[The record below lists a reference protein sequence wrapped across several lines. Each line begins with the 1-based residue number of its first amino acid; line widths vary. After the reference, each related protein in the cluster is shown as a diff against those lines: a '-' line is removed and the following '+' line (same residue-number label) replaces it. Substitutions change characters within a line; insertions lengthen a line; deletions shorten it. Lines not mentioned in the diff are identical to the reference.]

1 MRRLTKWMVPVLAL
15 TLVAAACGG
24 DDDSSAGGGD
34 SAPTTQAATTP
45 PADGGDGDGAAP
57 PAPTGD
63 EAAAPTPAADTEEV
77 TLTQGDSGSAA
88 AAVVSGNLLDE
99 IKDRGT
105 LRVGMVLQFEPQM
118 YIDENGEPAGYDVDL
133 MNMLADDLGVELEI
147 NNLEFDAMIPGLLA
161 RQFDMASVGLVGRP
175 ARLEQLWFT
184 CPYVPYGQVVVVNND
199 SAVKTRSDLNSS
211 DVTMTALSG
220 STAANLIS
228 KEFSEANLVELDQA
242 PAFLEVASGRADAI
256 VVENYLAQPFVA
268 ENPTTSI
275 LDPTDPFLAAEY
287 GAWALPRGEVVWLEY
302 LNGWLGYY
310 IARGTLDDLY
320 EKHIDTSPGMPAC
333 T

>member
-1 MRRLTKWMVPVLAL
+1 MKLLVPLLAL
-15 TLVAAACGG
+15 SLIAAACGDG
-24 DDDSSAGGGD
+24 DDDA
-34 SAPTTQAATTP
+34 AP
-45 PADGGDGDGAAP
+45 AP
-57 PAPTGD
+57 PAA
-63 EAAAPTPAADTEEV
+63 EAPAPAEDAAPAAPAAEDAAPAPAAEDAAPAAPAEEEEV
-77 TLTQGDSGSAA
+77 TLSQGESGSAA
-88 AAVVSGNLLDE
+88 QAVVSGNLLDE

-133 MNMLADDLGVELEI
+133 MRMLAEDLGVELEI
-147 NNLEFDAMIPGLLA
+147 NDLEFEAMIPGVLA
-161 RQFDMASVGLVGRP
+161 RQFDLASVGLVGRP

-211 DVTMTALSG
+211 DVTMTALAG

-228 KEFSEANLVELDQA
+228 KTFSEANLVELDQA

-287 GAWALPRGEVVWLEY
+287 GAFALPRGEVVWLEY

-320 EKHIDTSPGMPAC
+320 EKHIDTSPGIPAC

>member
-1 MRRLTKWMVPVLAL
+1 MRRLMKFVVPLMAVAL
-15 TLVAAACGG
+15 LAAACGDG
-24 DDDSSAGGGD
+24 DDDA
-34 SAPTTQAATTP
+34 APAPAPAPEAAP
-45 PADGGDGDGAAP
+45 APAPADDGAAP
-57 PAPTGD
+57 AAAAEDAAPAP
-63 EAAAPTPAADTEEV
+63 APAAEEEEV
-77 TLTQGDSGSAA
+77 TLSQGESGSAA
-88 AAVVSGNLLDE
+88 QAVVSGNLLDE

-133 MNMLADDLGVELEI
+133 MHMLAEDLGVELEI
-147 NNLEFDAMIPGLLA
+147 NDLEFEAMIPGVLA
-161 RQFDMASVGLVGRP
+161 RQFDLASVGLVGRP

-199 SAVKTRSDLNSS
+199 SHVKTRSDLNSS
-211 DVTMTALSG
+211 DVTMTALAG

-287 GAWALPRGEVVWLEY
+287 GAFALPRGEVVWLEY

-320 EKHIDTSPGMPAC
+320 EKHIDTSPGIPAC

>member
-1 MRRLTKWMVPVLAL
+1 MRLLVPLVVL
-15 TLVAAACGG
+15 TLVAAACGDG
-24 DDDSSAGGGD
+24 DDDA
-34 SAPTTQAATTP
+34 APVSP
-45 PADGGDGDGAAP
+45 PAEAPAPADAAP
-57 PAPTGD
+57 APADEAPASEDAAPAPA
-63 EAAAPTPAADTEEV
+63 EEEV
-77 TLTQGDSGSAA
+77 TLTQADPGAA
-88 AAVVSGNLLDE
+88 AQAVVNGNLLDE

-105 LRVGMVLQFEPQM
+105 LKVGMVLQFEPQM
-118 YIDENGEPAGYDVDL
+118 YIDENGDPAGYDVDL
-133 MNMLADDLGVELEI
+133 MHMLAEDLGVELEI
-147 NNLEFDAMIPGLLA
+147 ADLEFEAMIPGVLA
-161 RQFDMASVGLVGRP
+161 RQFDLASVGLVGRP

-211 DVTMTALSG
+211 DVTMTALAG

-228 KEFSEANLVELDQA
+228 KEFSEANLVELDQS

-275 LDPTDPFLAAEY
+275 LDPSDPFLAAEY

-310 IARGTLDDLY
+310 NARGTLDDLY
-320 EKHIDTSPGMPAC
+320 EKHIDESPGIPAC

>member
-1 MRRLTKWMVPVLAL
+1 MMKWMVPVLAL
-15 TLVAAACGG
+15 ALVAAACGG
-24 DDDSSAGGGD
+24 DDS
-34 SAPTTQAATTP
+34 
-45 PADGGDGDGAAP
+45 DGAAP
-57 PAPTGD
+57 ATDAAPTT
-63 EAAAPTPAADTEEV
+63 EAAAPAATDDGETAAPAATDDGETAAPAAPAEEEEEV

-99 IKDRGT
+99 IKDRGS

-118 YIDENGEPAGYDVDL
+118 YIDENGDPAGYDVDL
-133 MNMLADDLGVELEI
+133 MQMLADDLGVELDI
-147 NNLEFDAMIPGLLA
+147 HDLEFDAMIPGLLA

-211 DVTMTALSG
+211 DVTMTALAG

-228 KEFSEANLVELDQA
+228 KEFSEATLVELDQA

-287 GAWALPRGEVVWLEY
+287 GAFALPRGEVVWLEY

>member
-1 MRRLTKWMVPVLAL
+1 MKTLMRLLVPLVVL
-15 TLVAAACGG
+15 TLVAAACGDG
-24 DDDSSAGGGD
+24 DDDA
-34 SAPTTQAATTP
+34 APVSP
-45 PADGGDGDGAAP
+45 PAEAPAPADAAP
-57 PAPTGD
+57 APADEAPASEDAAPAPA
-63 EAAAPTPAADTEEV
+63 EEEV
-77 TLTQGDSGSAA
+77 TLTQADPGAA
-88 AAVVSGNLLDE
+88 AQAVVNGNLLDE

-105 LRVGMVLQFEPQM
+105 LKVGMVLQFEPQM
-118 YIDENGEPAGYDVDL
+118 YIDENGDPAGYDVDL
-133 MNMLADDLGVELEI
+133 MHMLAEDLGVELEI
-147 NNLEFDAMIPGLLA
+147 ADLEFEAMIPGVLA
-161 RQFDMASVGLVGRP
+161 RQFDLASVGLVGRP

-211 DVTMTALSG
+211 DVTMTALTG

-228 KEFSEANLVELDQA
+228 KEFSEATLVELDQS

-275 LDPTDPFLAAEY
+275 LDPSDPFLAAEY

-310 IARGTLDDLY
+310 NARGTLDDLY
-320 EKHIDTSPGMPAC
+320 EKHIDESPGIPAC

>member
-1 MRRLTKWMVPVLAL
+1 MIKWLVPVLAL
-15 TLVAAACGG
+15 ALVAAACGG
-24 DDDSSAGGGD
+24 DDGDGGA
-34 SAPTTQAATTP
+34 APPPAPAPEAAATP
-45 PADGGDGDGAAP
+45 APADGGDAPAAP
-57 PAPTGD
+57 AEAPAPD
-63 EAAAPTPAADTEEV
+63 PAPVEEEV
-77 TLTQGDSGSAA
+77 TLSQGESGSAA
-88 AAVVSGNLLDE
+88 QGVVSGNLLDE

-133 MNMLADDLGVELEI
+133 MHMLADDLGVELEI
-147 NNLEFDAMIPGLLA
+147 NDLEFDAMIPGVLA
-161 RQFDMASVGLVGRP
+161 RQFDLASVGLVGRP

-211 DVTMTALSG
+211 DVTMTALAG

-287 GAWALPRGEVVWLEY
+287 GAFALPRGEVVWLEY

-320 EKHIDTSPGMPAC
+320 EKHIDTSPGIPAC

>member
-1 MRRLTKWMVPVLAL
+1 
-15 TLVAAACGG
+15 
-24 DDDSSAGGGD
+24 
-34 SAPTTQAATTP
+34 
-45 PADGGDGDGAAP
+45 
-57 PAPTGD
+57 
-63 EAAAPTPAADTEEV
+63 
-77 TLTQGDSGSAA
+77 
-88 AAVVSGNLLDE
+88 VSGNLLDE

-133 MNMLADDLGVELEI
+133 MRMLAEDLGVELEI
-147 NNLEFDAMIPGLLA
+147 NDLEFEAMIPGVLA
-161 RQFDMASVGLVGRP
+161 RQFDLASVGLVGRP

-211 DVTMTALSG
+211 DVTMTALAG

-228 KEFSEANLVELDQA
+228 KTFSEANLVELDQA

-287 GAWALPRGEVVWLEY
+287 GAFALPRGEVVWLEY

-320 EKHIDTSPGMPAC
+320 EKHIDTSPGIPAC

>member
-1 MRRLTKWMVPVLAL
+1 MRSILKLLVPLLAVAL
-15 TLVAAACGG
+15 IAAACG
-24 DDDSSAGGGD
+24 
-34 SAPTTQAATTP
+34 
-45 PADGGDGDGAAP
+45 DGDGEAAP
-57 PAPTGD
+57 APAPAEAPAPAPAD
-63 EAAAPTPAADTEEV
+63 DAAAPTDDAAAPTEDTAAPAEEEV
-77 TLTQGDSGSAA
+77 TLTQGESGSAA
-88 AAVVSGNLLDE
+88 QAVVSGNLLDE

-133 MNMLADDLGVELEI
+133 MHMLAEDLGVELEI
-147 NNLEFDAMIPGLLA
+147 SDLEFEAMIPGVLA

-211 DVTMTALSG
+211 DVTMTALAG

-320 EKHIDTSPGMPAC
+320 EKHIDQSPGIPAC
-333 T
+333 N

>member
-1 MRRLTKWMVPVLAL
+1 MRRFVKLILPLLAVAL
-15 TLVAAACGG
+15 IAAACGDG
-24 DDDSSAGGGD
+24 DDDA
-34 SAPTTQAATTP
+34 APAPAPAEAPAAADDAAP
-45 PADGGDGDGAAP
+45 APADDAAP
-57 PAPTGD
+57 APAEDAAPAPA
-63 EAAAPTPAADTEEV
+63 EEEEEV
-77 TLTQGDSGSAA
+77 TLSQGDSGSAA
-88 AAVVSGNLLDE
+88 QAVVSGNLLDE

-133 MNMLADDLGVELEI
+133 MHMLAEDLGVELEI
-147 NNLEFDAMIPGLLA
+147 NDLEFEAMIPGVLA
-161 RQFDMASVGLVGRP
+161 RQFDLASVGLVGRP

-211 DVTMTALSG
+211 DVTMTALAG

-287 GAWALPRGEVVWLEY
+287 GAFALPRGEVVWLEY

-320 EKHIDTSPGMPAC
+320 EKHIDTSPGIPAC

>member
-1 MRRLTKWMVPVLAL
+1 MKLLVPLLAVAL
-15 TLVAAACGG
+15 IAAACGDG
-24 DDDSSAGGGD
+24 DDD
-34 SAPTTQAATTP
+34 
-45 PADGGDGDGAAP
+45 AAP
-57 PAPTGD
+57 APAPAPA
-63 EAAAPTPAADTEEV
+63 EAPAAAPAPADDAAPAPADDAAPAPAEEEV
-77 TLTQGDSGSAA
+77 ALTQADPGSAA
-88 AAVVSGNLLDE
+88 QAAVNGNLLDE

-133 MNMLADDLGVELEI
+133 MHMLAEDLGVELEI
-147 NNLEFDAMIPGLLA
+147 NNLEFEAMIPGVLA

-211 DVTMTALSG
+211 DVTMTALAG

-228 KEFSEANLVELDQA
+228 KEFSEATLVELDQA

-275 LDPTDPFLAAEY
+275 LDPSDPFLAAEY

-310 IARGTLDDLY
+310 NARGTLDDLY
-320 EKHIDTSPGMPAC
+320 EKHIDESPGIPAC

>member
-1 MRRLTKWMVPVLAL
+1 MRRLMKFIVPLLAVA
-15 TLVAAACGG
+15 LVAAACGG
-24 DDDSSAGGGD
+24 DDDA
-34 SAPTTQAATTP
+34 APAPAPAPEAAP
-45 PADGGDGDGAAP
+45 APAPADDGAAP
-57 PAPTGD
+57 AAPEEDAAPAP
-63 EAAAPTPAADTEEV
+63 APAAEEEEV
-77 TLTQGDSGSAA
+77 TLSQGESGSAA
-88 AAVVSGNLLDE
+88 QAVVSGNLLDE

-133 MNMLADDLGVELEI
+133 MRMLAEDLGVELEI
-147 NNLEFDAMIPGLLA
+147 NDLEFEAMIPGVLA
-161 RQFDMASVGLVGRP
+161 RQFDLASVGLVGRP

-211 DVTMTALSG
+211 DVTMTALAG

-287 GAWALPRGEVVWLEY
+287 GAFALPRGEVVWLEY

>member
-1 MRRLTKWMVPVLAL
+1 MIKWLVPVLAVA
-15 TLVAAACGG
+15 LVAAACGG
-24 DDDSSAGGGD
+24 DDEA
-34 SAPTTQAATTP
+34 APAPAAP
-45 PADGGDGDGAAP
+45 AEAAPAPAPADDGAAP
-57 PAPTGD
+57 AEDAEDAAPAP
-63 EAAAPTPAADTEEV
+63 APAAEEEEV
-77 TLTQGDSGSAA
+77 TLSQGESGSAA
-88 AAVVSGNLLDE
+88 QAVVSGNLLDE

-133 MNMLADDLGVELEI
+133 MHMLAEDLGVELEI
-147 NNLEFDAMIPGLLA
+147 NDLEFEAMIPGVLA
-161 RQFDMASVGLVGRP
+161 RQFDLASVGLVGRP

-211 DVTMTALSG
+211 DVTMTALAG

-287 GAWALPRGEVVWLEY
+287 GAFALPRGEVVWLEY

>member
-1 MRRLTKWMVPVLAL
+1 MKKMIKWLVPVLAL
-15 TLVAAACGG
+15 ALVAAACGG
-24 DDDSSAGGGD
+24 DDGDGGA
-34 SAPTTQAATTP
+34 APPPAPAPEAAATP
-45 PADGGDGDGAAP
+45 APADGGDAPAAP
-57 PAPTGD
+57 AEAPAPD
-63 EAAAPTPAADTEEV
+63 PAPVEEEV
-77 TLTQGDSGSAA
+77 TLSQGESGSAA
-88 AAVVSGNLLDE
+88 QGVVSGNLLDE

-133 MNMLADDLGVELEI
+133 MHMLADDLGVELEI
-147 NNLEFDAMIPGLLA
+147 NDLEFDAMIPGVLA
-161 RQFDMASVGLVGRP
+161 RQFDLASVGLVGRP

-211 DVTMTALSG
+211 DVTMTALAG

-228 KEFSEANLVELDQA
+228 KEFSEATLVELDQA

-287 GAWALPRGEVVWLEY
+287 GAFALPRGEVVWLEY

>member
-1 MRRLTKWMVPVLAL
+1 MKLLVPLVAL
-15 TLVAAACGG
+15 SLIAAACG
-24 DDDSSAGGGD
+24 
-34 SAPTTQAATTP
+34 
-45 PADGGDGDGAAP
+45 DGD
-57 PAPTGD
+57 D
-63 EAAAPTPAADTEEV
+63 EAAPAPAPAEAPAPADAAPAPAEEDDAVAPAEAPAPAEEEEEV
-77 TLTQGDSGSAA
+77 TLSQGDSGSAA
-88 AAVVSGNLLDE
+88 QTVVSGNLLDE

-105 LRVGMVLQFEPQM
+105 LKVGMVLQFEPQM
-118 YIDENGEPAGYDVDL
+118 YIDENGDPAGYDVDL
-133 MNMLADDLGVELEI
+133 MRMLAEDLGVELEI
-147 NNLEFDAMIPGLLA
+147 NDLEFDAMIPGLLA

-211 DVTMTALSG
+211 DVTMTALAG

-320 EKHIDTSPGMPAC
+320 EKHIDTSPGIPNC